1 MRMIK
6 SELRKVRDLQKVSVE
21 KSPDDYSIGI
31 YNGLELALSIAEGR
45 EPVFMFCDNGVQV
58 VSGESKE
65 EKLGRTVASGK
76 RMCKGNMVNKN
87 V

>member
-45 EPVFMFCDNGVQV
+45 EPVFVFCDNGVQV